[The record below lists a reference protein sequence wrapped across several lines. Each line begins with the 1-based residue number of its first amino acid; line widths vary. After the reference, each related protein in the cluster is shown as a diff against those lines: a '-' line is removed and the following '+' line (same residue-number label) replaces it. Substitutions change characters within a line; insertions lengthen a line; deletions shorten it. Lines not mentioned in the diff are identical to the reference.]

1 MVLESLWC
9 FSLEREVPESVAWGK
24 GRIQVYFTFLVYLW
38 FSKRIMSLG
47 LFQGGVLT
55 IPDNLNSWSF
65 FARTTKMLKSLNF
78 AAIPK
83 SGTPNVN
90 QTFVKFN
97 DLTDKILKINISNSL
112 KMSTCW
118 NFKYQQTCQQKWP
131 PGDEWLASDFA
142 SWSNSFSKFYK
153 NWPKLCFF
161 IISKYQTH
169 FKLDL
174 IISAKS

>member
-1 MVLESLWC
+1 MKSWTLEISMKSWTLELSMKSWTLEISMKSWTLKISTKQC

-38 FSKRIMSLG
+38 FSKRIMSSG

-65 FARTTKMLKSLNF
+65 SARTTKMLKSLNI
-78 AAIPK
+78 AVIPK

-97 DLTDKILKINISNSL
+97 DQTVKILKINISNSL

-118 NFKYQQTCQQKWP
+118 NF
-131 PGDEWLASDFA
+131 
-142 SWSNSFSKFYK
+142 
-153 NWPKLCFF
+153 
-161 IISKYQTH
+161 
-169 FKLDL
+169 
-174 IISAKS
+174 